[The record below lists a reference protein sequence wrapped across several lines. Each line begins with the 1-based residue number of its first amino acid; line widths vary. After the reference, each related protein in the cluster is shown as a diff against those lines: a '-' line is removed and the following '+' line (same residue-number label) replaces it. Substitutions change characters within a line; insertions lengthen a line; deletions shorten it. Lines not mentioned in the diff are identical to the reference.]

1 MFQTEMPKLFKK
13 TTSAPAIRSED
24 PIQKQVVADLAAHLK
39 LSTDE
44 RKKAR
49 LISEKTGIH
58 QKTLNR
64 ILNLENK
71 PTPATIFKIYRYLTQ
86 GQSEDEILK
95 LCPALIKN
103 YLSEHLKLRIEKNLT
118 YLPSY
123 ALELQ
128 SNPVFGELYVL
139 CSSGS
144 ISKEDILK
152 RFGDYGLSL
161 AEEMTNKKVLQQ
173 PRAGHYALGQVQ
185 IHLTPECI
193 LSLGLLTAK
202 TYAKPMMGYEH
213 NKHFMSFIAEGLTE
227 SAYLQWVE
235 IDTEAFAK
243 KMELVRN
250 PENLGTKKAFTFT
263 ATDTLIPQSQ
273 QQEPL

>member
-1 MFQTEMPKLFKK
+1 MLQTEMPKLFKQVK
-13 TTSAPAIRSED
+13 SDSTISLLD
-24 PIQKQVVADLAAHLK
+24 LIQKHVAADLKAHLK
-39 LSTDE
+39 LSTDQ
-44 RKKAR
+44 RKKIR

-64 ILNLENK
+64 IVNLENK

-86 GQSEDEILK
+86 GQTEAEVLN
-95 LCPALIKN
+95 LCPAPIKN
-103 YLSEHLKLRIEKNLT
+103 YLSEHLRLRIEKNLT

-144 ISKEDILK
+144 ISRDEVSK

-161 AEEMTNKKVLQQ
+161 AEEMTTKKVLQQ

-227 SAYLQWVE
+227 AAYQQWVE
-235 IDTEAFAK
+235 IDSLAFAK

-273 QQEPL
+273 QQEPE